1 MKKRIAGRRLLGRLL
16 AEELTESDLASVSG
30 QATAIGIS
38 RCPIDYTPT
47 RDPKTGEEI
56 D

>member
-1 MKKRIAGRRLLGRLL
+1 MKKRNAGRRLLGRLL
-16 AEELTESDLASVSG
+16 AEELTESDLALVSG
-30 QATAIGIS
+30 QATAIGIG
-38 RCPIDYTPT
+38 RCPVDYTPT

>member
-1 MKKRIAGRRLLGRLL
+1 MKKRNAGRRLLGRLL
-16 AEELTESDLASVSG
+16 AEELTESDLALVSG
-30 QATAIGIS
+30 QAAAIGIS

>member
-1 MKKRIAGRRLLGRLL
+1 MKKRDAGRRLLGRLL
-16 AEELTESDLASVSG
+16 AEELTESDLALVSG
-30 QATAIGIS
+30 QATAIS